1 MTDPSTC
8 PTLMAKRIYLRPIQT
23 DDAQDLFSLW
33 SNESTSELGG
43 IEKPKDI
50 ESIQGSIE
58 YFQVLNAS
66 GFFLKWSVRDKKS
79 NVFLGEIELYPLK
92 PQVRP
97 WIEWSI
103 GYSLKEMVRGKGYMS
118 EAVNRVLEFAF
129 IEKSV
134 LRVKAD
140 VPAKN
145 IKSFKLLRK
154 NGFSYEGVQINKLFV
169 NGVFKNMS
177 QLAITQARYFEGKQ
191 KHISN

>member
-1 MTDPSTC
+1 MQNPSAC
-8 PTLMAKRIYLRPIQT
+8 PTLIAQRICLRPIQA
-23 DDAQDLFSLW
+23 DDAKDLFNLW
-33 SNESTSELGG
+33 SNESTSEMGG
-43 IEKPKDI
+43 IERPKDI
-50 ESIQGSIE
+50 ETIIGSIE
-58 YFQVLNAS
+58 YFNVLNAS
-66 GFFLKWSVRDKKS
+66 GFFLKWSVRDKKTGS
-79 NVFLGEIELYPLK
+79 FLGEIELYPLK

-97 WIEWSI
+97 WTEWSI

-140 VPAKN
+140 VPVKN

-177 QLAITQARYFEGKQ
+177 QLAITQARYFEGKR
-191 KHISN
+191 KTVDA